1 MRGLRFYRHWIAC
14 ALLVPAAAGAHHS
27 RTQYDGSEI
36 QEIQGELISVSWA
49 NPHAAFSVRVTSAS
63 GETATWQLE
72 SWGSP
77 YVLSRMGVT
86 EDQFVVGTEVR
97 LAGRVSTLVPNR
109 FLLTNMLRPDG
120 TEVVLTTDGDAFW
133 NGRQVGGRSQWRDQ
147 EISTAAEEDRG
158 LFRVWS
164 TARMGQARANRIM
177 LTQSALAARESFDQS
192 RSFVVTCE
200 PQGMPTVMNWVYPF
214 ELSQPDQSTIILR
227 SEYFDLER
235 TIHMAPAAVPAGLV
249 PSRLGYSIG
258 RFEDDGRSL
267 VVDTTALNWPYY
279 DTIGTPLTPDV
290 KITERFT
297 LSDDQ
302 SALTYRQTVTDPATF
317 TEPAVHESQHLAL
330 GESVKRFVCAS
341 DL

>member
-1 MRGLRFYRHWIAC
+1 MSGFRFYRRWIAC

-63 GETATWQLE
+63 GETDTWQLE

-86 EDQFVVGTEVR
+86 QDQFVVGTEVR

-147 EISTAAEEDRG
+147 EISTAAEENRG

-177 LTQSALAARESFDQS
+177 LTQARSRLANPSTSHE
-192 RSFVVTCE
+192 SFVVTCE

-214 ELSQPDQSTIILR
+214 ELSQPDPSTIILR

-235 TIHMAPAAVPAGLV
+235 TIHLAPAAVPAGLA

-267 VVDTTALNWPYY
+267 VVETT
-279 DTIGTPLTPDV
+279 GTQLAVLRHDRYAAHARCRRSP
-290 KITERFT
+290 
-297 LSDDQ
+297 
-302 SALTYRQTVTDPATF
+302 SALRSATI
-317 TEPAVHESQHLAL
+317 SRL
-330 GESVKRFVCAS
+330 
-341 DL
+341 